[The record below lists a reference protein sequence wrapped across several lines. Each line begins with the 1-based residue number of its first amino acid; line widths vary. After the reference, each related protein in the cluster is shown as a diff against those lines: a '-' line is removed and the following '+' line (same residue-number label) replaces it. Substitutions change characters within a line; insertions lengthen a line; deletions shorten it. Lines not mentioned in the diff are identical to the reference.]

1 MSTTESVILSNEPMH
16 VHQTRH
22 PAPDN
27 AGSRLVCADRG
38 VQRRPLIADPIADTH
53 DGRNDGNQQ
62 DADQHSVFN
71 QRRATLVG
79 DKMFDEIRNS
89 SHDPLR
95 V

>member
-1 MSTTESVILSNEPMH
+1 MP
-16 VHQTRH
+16 
-22 PAPDN
+22 
-27 AGSRLVCADRG
+27 GSRLGRSCGDRG

-71 QRRATLVG
+71 QCRATLVG
-79 DKMFDEIRNS
+79 DKMLDEIRNS

-95 V
+95 VEQISSSTLEKLAKPTVN